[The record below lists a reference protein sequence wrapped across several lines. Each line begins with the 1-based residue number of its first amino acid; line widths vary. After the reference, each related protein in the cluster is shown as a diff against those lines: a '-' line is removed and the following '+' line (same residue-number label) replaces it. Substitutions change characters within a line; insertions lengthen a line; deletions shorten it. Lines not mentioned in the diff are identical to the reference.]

1 MESKALARASQSVRR
16 FLDANPLLAALV
28 GSSLVSLV
36 LYVAGAVFNH
46 GFYYYF
52 LVWNLF
58 LAWLP
63 LLFIYILLKILKGQ
77 QWSDWP
83 ALGISF
89 LWLLFLPNSFYLI
102 SDFVHLYD
110 VFNANVMY
118 NIAMLASF
126 AFSGLIL
133 GYTSLRAVHQQLL
146 SRGHRPRLAWWI
158 VVVVLFLSS
167 YAVYLGRI
175 IRLNSWDFFTNF
187 GAVLYSVSDQVVRPG
202 NWPPVIGITVS
213 LFVLLMTIYVV
224 LWWLKPVIITN
235 NETGA

>member
-1 MESKALARASQSVRR
+1 MYA
-16 FLDANPLLAALV
+16 
-28 GSSLVSLV
+28 
-36 LYVAGAVFNH
+36 AGAIFNH

-63 LLFIYILLKILKGQ
+63 LLFIYILLKILKNQ
-77 QWSDWP
+77 QWSGWP
-83 ALGISF
+83 ALGVSF

-126 AFSGLIL
+126 AFSGLCL
-133 GYTSLRAVHQQLL
+133 GYASLRSVHQQLL
-146 SRGHRPRLAWWI
+146 ERGHEPKLAWWI
-158 VVVVLFLSS
+158 VAVVLFLSS

-187 GAVLYSVSDQVVRPG
+187 GAVLYSVSDQVVHPG

-213 LFVLLMTIYVV
+213 LFIFLMTIYVV
-224 LWWLKPVIITN
+224 LWWLKPVIITS